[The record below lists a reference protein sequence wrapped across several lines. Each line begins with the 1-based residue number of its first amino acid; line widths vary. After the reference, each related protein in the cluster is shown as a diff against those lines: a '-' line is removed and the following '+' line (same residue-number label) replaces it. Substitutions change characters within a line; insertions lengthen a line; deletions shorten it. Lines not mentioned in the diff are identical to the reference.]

1 MGQTAPKK
9 AGLHGVGFCLGLQQK
24 CPFLQKITKKG
35 TAKQTRVI
43 AVSSIRTIP
52 SALEFHQI
60 STTKIAVVVG
70 YTTGGELHP
79 ALKQAFLIFLLI
91 YLLKFMSLF
100 LLYAINL

>member
-1 MGQTAPKK
+1 MVLAFALVCNKN
-9 AGLHGVGFCLGLQQK
+9 ALFA
-24 CPFLQKITKKG
+24 KITKKG

-43 AVSSIRTIP
+43 AVSFIRTIP

-79 ALKQAFLIFLLI
+79 ALKQAFSIF
-91 YLLKFMSLF
+91 YSFTCLKFMSLS